1 MGEGGRTVWSTM
13 PNEIQKLSTSP
24 RCARPPEVGNLAY
37 IADTTTEVVRETRKR
52 HESRRGILVPFVSFV
67 NASFFPHPLHPITS
81 PEIMHTTPHSPSVS
95 RLAKCYVVLTFA
107 LILIGG
113 MVTTSGAGMAFET
126 WPLSDGSVNPPG
138 WTHDMLKA
146 LEHSHR
152 LVATLVAIITAVLCS
167 ALWKNWLALA
177 IGPLTGALT
186 GFVASN
192 FGASGAVAS
201 VVGMAANVLV
211 FSAVLLARSRQPK
224 TTEQKLALAAAWLV
238 SLQAVLGG
246 LRVLIEA
253 HVSPESAIIFRVFH
267 AVVAQAFLALVVVLA
282 ARLSPVWQELGAQ
295 SHERAGKFRRMALAL
310 LGLYFLQLA
319 CAAYLRHKGIG
330 MLIPTWPTTGVGS
343 LLPVAWTHD
352 IAIHFI
358 HTRIL
363 PILIAGHVI
372 GMAIGTAKR
381 AAAIPRL
388 VRVGWALLA
397 IVLLQFTLGVM
408 VIWKTRQPHITNTHV
423 LVGAVFCATAA
434 LYFARAGRLR
444 AA

>member
-1 MGEGGRTVWSTM
+1 ME
-13 PNEIQKLSTSP
+13 TSP
-24 RCARPPEVGNLAY
+24 
-37 IADTTTEVVRETRKR
+37 
-52 HESRRGILVPFVSFV
+52 
-67 NASFFPHPLHPITS
+67 
-81 PEIMHTTPHSPSVS
+81 HSLSLS
-95 RLAKCYVVLTFA
+95 RLAKCYVALTFA

-113 MVTTSGAGMAFET
+113 MVTTSGAGMAFQT

-138 WTHDMLKA
+138 WTQDMAKT

-152 LVATLVAIITAVLCS
+152 LVATLVAIVTAVLCS

-177 IGPLTGALT
+177 AGPISGAITGIA
-186 GFVASN
+186 ASKC
-192 FGASGAVAS
+192 GATGAVAS
-201 VVGMAANVLV
+201 VVGMTVNALA
-211 FSAVLLARSRQPK
+211 FTAVLLVRHAGTK
-224 TTEQKLALAAAWLV
+224 TAEQKLALGAAWLV

-267 AVVAQAFLALVVVLA
+267 AVVAQTFLVLVVVLA
-282 ARLSPVWQELGAQ
+282 ARLSPVWRELGAQ
-295 SHERAGKFRRMALAL
+295 SHERAGKFRRMAVAL

-330 MLIPTWPTTGVGS
+330 MLIPTWPAAGPGGS
-343 LLPVAWTHD
+343 LLPIAWTHEM
-352 IAIHFI
+352 AIHFV

-381 AAAIPRL
+381 AAGIPRL
-388 VRVGWALLA
+388 TRVGWALLA
-397 IVLLQFTLGVM
+397 IVLVQFTLGVM
-408 VIWKTRQPHITNTHV
+408 VIWKVRQPHITNTHV
-423 LVGAVFCATAA
+423 IVGALFCATAA

-444 AA
+444 EA

>member
-1 MGEGGRTVWSTM
+1 MDTSQHNVW
-13 PNEIQKLSTSP
+13 L
-24 RCARPPEVGNLAY
+24 
-37 IADTTTEVVRETRKR
+37 
-52 HESRRGILVPFVSFV
+52 
-67 NASFFPHPLHPITS
+67 
-81 PEIMHTTPHSPSVS
+81 S

-113 MVTTSGAGMAFET
+113 MVTTSGAGMAFQT

-138 WTHDMLKA
+138 WTQDMAKT

-152 LVATLVAIITAVLCS
+152 LVATLVAVVTAVLCS
-167 ALWKNWLALA
+167 ALWRNWLAIAAGPISGA
-177 IGPLTGALT
+177 IAGIVASKCGATGAL
-186 GFVASN
+186 
-192 FGASGAVAS
+192 AS
-201 VVGMAANVLV
+201 VVGMMVNALA
-211 FSAVLLARSRQPK
+211 FAIMLLARSTGKRS
-224 TTEQKLALAAAWLV
+224 TEQKMGLAAAWLV

-267 AVVAQAFLALVVVLA
+267 AVVAQAFLVLVVVLA
-282 ARLSPVWQELGAQ
+282 ARLSPVWRELGAQ
-295 SHERAGKFRRMALAL
+295 SHERAGKLRRMAIAL

-330 MLIPTWPTTGVGS
+330 MLIPTWPAAGPGGS
-343 LLPVAWTHD
+343 LLPIAWTHEM
-352 IAIHFI
+352 AIHFI

-381 AAAIPRL
+381 AAGIPRL
-388 VRVGWALLA
+388 TRVGWALL
-397 IVLLQFTLGVM
+397 VLVCVQFTLGVM
-408 VIWKTRQPHITNTHV
+408 VIWKVRHAHITNTHV
-423 LVGAVFCATAA
+423 IVGAAFCATAA

-444 AA
+444 VV

>member
-1 MGEGGRTVWSTM
+1 M
-13 PNEIQKLSTSP
+13 PATS
-24 RCARPPEVGNLAY
+24 
-37 IADTTTEVVRETRKR
+37 
-52 HESRRGILVPFVSFV
+52 
-67 NASFFPHPLHPITS
+67 
-81 PEIMHTTPHSPSVS
+81 HSPALS

-113 MVTTSGAGMAFET
+113 MVTTSGAGMAFQT

-138 WTHDMLKA
+138 WTQNMMKA

-167 ALWKNWLALA
+167 ALWRNWLALA
-177 IGPLTGALT
+177 VGPI
-186 GFVASN
+186 
-192 FGASGAVAS
+192 SGAVAGIVASKCGANGAIAS
-201 VVGMAANVLV
+201 VIGMTANAFA
-211 FSAVLLARSRQPK
+211 FSAVLFARNRQPK
-224 TTEQKLALAAAWLV
+224 STEQKLALAAAWLV

-253 HVSPESAIIFRVFH
+253 HVSPEAAIIFRVFH

-282 ARLSPVWQELGAQ
+282 ARLSPVWGELGART
-295 SHERAGKFRRMALAL
+295 HAKAGKFRRMAVTL

-330 MLIPTWPTTGVGS
+330 MLIPTWPTTGAGS
-343 LLPVAWTHD
+343 LLPAAWSHD
-352 IAIHFI
+352 IAIHFL

-381 AAAIPRL
+381 AAAFPRL

-397 IVLLQFTLGVM
+397 IVLVQFTLGIM
-408 VIWKTRQPHITNTHV
+408 VIWKVRQSHITNTHV
-423 LVGAVFCATAA
+423 IVGAAFCATVA

-444 AA
+444 VA

>member
-1 MGEGGRTVWSTM
+1 MGEGGGMVRSKKH
-13 PNEIQKLSTSP
+13 PSSDRLPKLTLRSP
-24 RCARPPEVGNLAY
+24 PPRSARPREIENLAY
-37 IADTTTEVVRETRKR
+37 IAAARPPRCAPVDSQRP
-52 HESRRGILVPFVSFV
+52 HQPI
-67 NASFFPHPLHPITS
+67 ASALMPAPS
-81 PEIMHTTPHSPSVS
+81 HSPALS

-113 MVTTSGAGMAFET
+113 MVTTSGAGMAFQT

-138 WTHDMLKA
+138 WTQDMAKT

-152 LVATLVAIITAVLCS
+152 LVATLVAVVTAVLCC
-167 ALWKNWLALA
+167 ALWKNWIALA
-177 IGPLTGALT
+177 IGPITGALAGFIASKCGAT
-186 GFVASN
+186 GAL
-192 FGASGAVAS
+192 AS
-201 VVGMAANVLV
+201 VVGMTANALS
-211 FSAVLLARSRQPK
+211 FSAVLLARNREPK
-224 TTEQKLALAAAWLV
+224 CTEQKLALGAAWLV
-238 SLQAVLGG
+238 SLQAILGG

-282 ARLSPVWQELGAQ
+282 ARLSPVWGELGAQ
-295 SHERAGKFRRMALAL
+295 SHEKAGKFRRMAVAL
-310 LGLYFLQLA
+310 LGLYFAQLA

-330 MLIPTWPTTGVGS
+330 MLIPTWPTAGANGS
-343 LLPVAWTHD
+343 LLPIAWNHD

-381 AAAIPRL
+381 AAGIPRL

-423 LVGAVFCATAA
+423 IVGAAFCATAA

-444 AA
+444 SV

>member
-1 MGEGGRTVWSTM
+1 MH
-13 PNEIQKLSTSP
+13 TSP
-24 RCARPPEVGNLAY
+24 
-37 IADTTTEVVRETRKR
+37 
-52 HESRRGILVPFVSFV
+52 
-67 NASFFPHPLHPITS
+67 
-81 PEIMHTTPHSPSVS
+81 HSLSLS

-113 MVTTSGAGMAFET
+113 MVTTSGAGMAFQT

-138 WTHDMLKA
+138 WTQNMMKA

-167 ALWKNWLALA
+167 ALWRNWLALA
-177 IGPLTGALT
+177 VGPI
-186 GFVASN
+186 
-192 FGASGAVAS
+192 SGAVAGIVASKCGANGAIAS
-201 VVGMAANVLV
+201 VIGMTANAFA
-211 FSAVLLARSRQPK
+211 FSAVLFARNRQPK
-224 TTEQKLALAAAWLV
+224 STEQKLALAAAWLV

-253 HVSPESAIIFRVFH
+253 HVSPEAAIIFRVFH

-282 ARLSPVWQELGAQ
+282 ARLSPVWGELGART
-295 SHERAGKFRRMALAL
+295 HAKAGKFRRMAVTL

-330 MLIPTWPTTGVGS
+330 MLIPAWPATGAGS
-343 LLPVAWTHD
+343 LLPVAWSHD
-352 IAIHFI
+352 IAIHFL

-363 PILIAGHVI
+363 PILITGHVI
-372 GMAIGTAKR
+372 GMAIGTARR

-397 IVLLQFTLGVM
+397 IVLVQFTLGIM
-408 VIWKTRQPHITNTHV
+408 VIWKVRQSHITNTHV
-423 LVGAVFCATAA
+423 IVGAAFCATAA